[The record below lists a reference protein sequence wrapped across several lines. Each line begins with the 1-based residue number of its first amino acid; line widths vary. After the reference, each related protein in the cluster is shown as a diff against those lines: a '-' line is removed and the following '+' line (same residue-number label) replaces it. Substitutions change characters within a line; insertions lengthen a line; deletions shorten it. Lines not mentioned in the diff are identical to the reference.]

1 MTDRPEAPERLS
13 LSRWSRRKLA
23 ASAEPANAPAA
34 SVGTAPVAPAQSAAA
49 TGSASAQLPTQL
61 PNELPTQLPTPANLP
76 TQLPDISSLGFDS
89 DFTAFLR
96 PEVDEKLKRAALKQL
111 FRDPRFNVMDGLDT
125 YIDDYTKADPI
136 EPGVLAEML
145 KRFGATVETGQEQ
158 PAVANVADAAPATDG
173 RAATENADNDLSS
186 AHLPEPGHA
195 PPGEG
200 GAEGDAAVARDGTAD
215 DQHGG
220 R

>member
-1 MTDRPEAPERLS
+1 MTDRPETPERLS

-23 ASAEPANAPAA
+23 ASAAPAA
-34 SVGTAPVAPAQSAAA
+34 PVTAAPVAPAPSAPAQSAAA
-49 TGSASAQLPTQL
+49 PETASAQPSNQS
-61 PNELPTQLPTPANLP
+61 PAP
-76 TQLPDISSLGFDS
+76 TQLPDIGSLGFDS

-136 EPGVLAEML
+136 EPDVLADL
-145 KRFGATVETGQEQ
+145 LRRGFGALSETGQER
-158 PAVANVADAAPATDG
+158 PAAANVAPETDG
-173 RAATENADNDLSS
+173 RAPSENADNDLSS

-195 PPGEG
+195 PPGES

-215 DQHGG
+215 DQRGG

>member
-1 MTDRPEAPERLS
+1 
-13 LSRWSRRKLA
+13 
-23 ASAEPANAPAA
+23 
-34 SVGTAPVAPAQSAAA
+34 
-49 TGSASAQLPTQL
+49 
-61 PNELPTQLPTPANLP
+61 
-76 TQLPDISSLGFDS
+76 LPDISSLGFDS

-145 KRFGATVETGQEQ
+145 KRFGATAETGQEQ
-158 PAVANVADAAPATDG
+158 PAAANVAPATDG
-173 RAATENADNDLSS
+173 PTPTENADNDLSS
-186 AHLPEPGHA
+186 AHSPEPGQT

-200 GAEGDAAVARDGTAD
+200 GAEGDAAAKRGGTAD
-215 DQHGG
+215 DRHGG

>member
-1 MTDRPEAPERLS
+1 MTDKPQDPEPLS

-23 ASAEPANAPAA
+23 ASTAPTNAPAA
-34 SVGTAPVAPAQSAAA
+34 PVVTAAVAPAPSSPAPGAAA
-49 TGSASAQLPTQL
+49 NQLPSI
-61 PNELPTQLPTPANLP
+61 
-76 TQLPDISSLGFDS
+76 DSLGFDS

-96 PEVDEKLKRAALKQL
+96 PEVDETLKRAALKQL

-145 KRFGATVETGQEQ
+145 KRFGATSETDQEQ
-158 PAVANVADAAPATDG
+158 PAAANVARAAPATDG
-173 RAATENADNDLSS
+173 QAPTDSDLSS
-186 AHLPEPGHA
+186 THA
-195 PPGEG
+195 PESERPTPGED
-200 GAEGDAAVARDGTAD
+200 GAPGDAAPTRDGAAD
-215 DQHGG
+215 DHHGG